1 MSLRLRLRLSF
12 LLVLDIVGQLGVIL
26 FVFLG
31 RHPLLRTAYQHYQ
44 RLPGPRV
51 EVVVVLLVDYWGL
64 ALYLTVLDLCHL
76 NVVPLVD
83 VWQGL

>member
-1 MSLRLRLRLSF
+1 MTNLNN
-12 LLVLDIVGQLGVIL
+12 
-26 FVFLG
+26 
-31 RHPLLRTAYQHYQ
+31 QHYQ